1 MPPSVDAQ
9 RAGLVAANALRASAL
24 SRGIRLEI
32 LTVSWMAVE
41 GALAL
46 VAGIAAA
53 SVLLTAFGFDSII
66 ELISGVVVLRYL
78 YVESGR
84 AAQQGA
90 DAMELRAN
98 QVSAGLL
105 VLLCIYVV
113 VSSVAGLA
121 FGLKPEGSLLGV
133 VVAAAAVV
141 AMPLLAIAKTR
152 ANQVIN
158 SASLRADIAES
169 ITCAY
174 MAAVTLAGIAA
185 STFLG
190 VWWIQYIGA
199 LALLIWLVPETK
211 EALEAAR
218 ARPRHL
224 DTNIDTTTSGR
235 E

>member
-1 MPPSVDAQ
+1 VGAD
-9 RAGLVAANALRASAL
+9 ALRASAL

-32 LTVSWMAVE
+32 LTVVWMAAE

-66 ELISGVVVLRYL
+66 ELISGAVVLRHL
-78 YVESGR
+78 FVESGR
-84 AAQQGA
+84 AAQEGA
-90 DAMELRAN
+90 ETMERRAS
-98 QVSAGLL
+98 QISAGLL

-113 VSSVAGLA
+113 VTSAAGLA
-121 FGLKPEGSLLGV
+121 FGLKPEGSVIGV
-133 VVAAAAVV
+133 LVAAAAVV
-141 AMPLLAIAKTR
+141 AMPLLALAKTR

-174 MAAVTLAGIAA
+174 MAAVTLVGIAA
-185 STFLG
+185 STFLSI
-190 VWWIQYIGA
+190 WWIQYVGA
-199 LALLIWLVPETK
+199 LALLVWLVPETK

-218 ARPRHL
+218 ARPR
-224 DTNIDTTTSGR
+224 DRDMNIETATRRR